1 MGLLG
6 IRRPTSENFLLQG
19 LGQLDPV
26 QHPSFHELMRFS
38 GQMCLTL
45 LADGWDRCVLCIDGS
60 CKMVLLLFLRQGLT
74 MDLQLLCSPTC
85 LCLLCAGIRHLTCV
99 IFFLQTFSVASH

>member
-6 IRRPTSENFLLQG
+6 IRRPSSENFLLQG

-60 CKMVLLLFLRQGLT
+60 CKMVLLLFGDRVSLWTPNCYVVLLVSVSCVLGLN
-74 MDLQLLCSPTC
+74 
-85 LCLLCAGIRHLTCV
+85 I
-99 IFFLQTFSVASH
+99 